1 MASSPVDAE
10 KPERLASEVGSTR
23 TSLHCPAVGVSD
35 HFRRVGGNR
44 HSRGVQTVG
53 LTWQHSFETAG
64 VLAVGGSLAAMS
76 AGRKVRAVGAFA
88 RETAVIGVLYGL
100 WQLAG
105 KLSVTGTDGALHRA
119 HWIEDF
125 DRYLPLPSEHSLQQA
140 FLGDRLVIQTANLYY
155 ASMHMTMML
164 TFLIW
169 LFVRHRDQYRPVRQ
183 VMAWTTL
190 GCLLVQLVPVAP
202 PRMLPGF
209 HDTAMDYHQSVYSNG
224 LPIDQLSAM
233 PSVHVAWAVL
243 VGYYTWRISPS
254 RWRVLGPVHA
264 VLTVLFVVIT
274 GNHWW
279 LDGIVAVAILVG
291 CAWSVYGV
299 RTAWRAVVSG
309 RRLGVRFGL
318 ARLEQDIGAGEGQ
331 QEIARLGG
339 DAGEPESEREI
350 GRDLQ
355 VR

>member
-1 MASSPVDAE
+1 M
-10 KPERLASEVGSTR
+10 
-23 TSLHCPAVGVSD
+23 
-35 HFRRVGGNR
+35 
-44 HSRGVQTVG
+44 QTVG
-53 LTWQHSFETAG
+53 LTWQHAFETAA
-64 VLAVGGSLAAMS
+64 VLAVGGSLAALS
-76 AGRKVRAVGAFA
+76 AKRKVDAVGAFA
-88 RETAVIGVLYGL
+88 RETAVIGALYGL

-105 KLSVTGTDGALHRA
+105 EISVTGTDGAMRRA
-119 HWIEDF
+119 HWIEKF
-125 DRYLPLPSEHSLQQA
+125 DQYLPLPTEHSLQHA
-140 FLGDRLVIQTANLYY
+140 FLGDRLLIQSANLYY

-164 TFLIW
+164 VFLIW

-209 HDTAMDYHQSVYSNG
+209 HDTAMDYGQSVYSSG

-243 VGYYTWRISPS
+243 VGYYTWRISVS

-264 VLTVLFVVIT
+264 VLTILFVVIT

-279 LDGIVAVAILVG
+279 LDGIVAVAILVA
-291 CAWSVYGV
+291 CAWAVFGV
-299 RTAWRAVVSG
+299 RTAWHVFGSARG
-309 RRLGVRFGL
+309 FGVRFGVG
-318 ARLEQDIGAGEGQ
+318 RPEPHVRAGERQ
-331 QEIARLGG
+331 QDEAGLGR
-339 DAGEPESEREI
+339 DAGEPQPERQV

>member
-1 MASSPVDAE
+1 
-10 KPERLASEVGSTR
+10 
-23 TSLHCPAVGVSD
+23 
-35 HFRRVGGNR
+35 
-44 HSRGVQTVG
+44 VQTVG
-53 LTWQHSFETAG
+53 LTWQHSFETAAA
-64 VLAVGGSLAAMS
+64 LAVGGSLAALS
-76 AGRKVRAVGAFA
+76 AHRTVRAVGAFA

-105 KLSVTGTDGALHRA
+105 EISVTSTDGAIRRA
-119 HWIEDF
+119 HWIERA
-125 DRYLPLPSEHSLQQA
+125 DRYLPLPSEHGLQHA
-140 FLGDRLVIQTANLYY
+140 VLGDRLLIQAANLYY

-169 LFVRHRDQYRPVRQ
+169 LFVRHRDRYRPVRQ

-209 HDTAMDYHQSVYSNG
+209 VDTAALYGQSVYSNG

-243 VGYYTWRISPS
+243 VGYYTYRISPS
-254 RWRVLGPVHA
+254 RWRILGPVHA

-279 LDGIVAVAILVG
+279 LDGIVAVAILVT
-291 CAWSVYGV
+291 CAWAVYGV
-299 RTAWRAVVSG
+299 RTAWRASVSA
-309 RRLGVRFGL
+309 RRLRLRVGL
-318 ARLEQDIGAGEGQ
+318 GRLEPHVLAGEGQ
-331 QEIARLGG
+331 QDVPGLGG
-339 DAGEPESEREI
+339 DAGEAQPQRQV